1 MENILYKKNDDLIIS
16 YITLRRAIGILGM
29 AAPFILYLGTRL
41 LSCETHVQCSIS
53 DYYYTC
59 MGDVFVGILC
69 SFAFFLFSYKG
80 PKKIDG
86 ILASCASVFALGV
99 AFFPTEEDTIQGK
112 AHLLCAAL
120 FFVILTIFSLFLF
133 TKTGGT
139 RKQQTPEKKKRNTVF
154 VFCGIVMF
162 LCILGILSYFLW
174 FEENHPCS
182 ADTHPVFWFESTALF
197 FFGISWITKGELLL
211 KDK

>member
-1 MENILYKKNDDLIIS
+1 MTSILNKKNDDLIIS
-16 YITLRRAIGILGM
+16 YLTLRRAIGILGM
-29 AAPFILYLGTRL
+29 AAPFILYIGTRIL
-41 LSCETHVQCSIS
+41 HCETNVQCSIS

-86 ILASCASVFALGV
+86 ILANLASVFALGV
-99 AFFPTEEDTIQGK
+99 AFFPTEDGTIQGK
-112 AHLLCAAL
+112 THLLCAAL
-120 FFVILTIFSLFLF
+120 FFTILTIFSLFLF
-133 TKTGGT
+133 TKTGGS
-139 RKQQTPEKKKRNTVF
+139 RKQQTPEKKKRNIVF
-154 VFCGIVMF
+154 VLCGIIML
-162 LCILGILSYFLW
+162 LCIVSILSYFVW
-174 FEENHPCS
+174 FKENNPCDT
-182 ADTHPVFWFESTALF
+182 DTHPVFWFESIALF